1 MVLCYS
7 KLQFD
12 TQLHYCRAAKSSIIL
27 LSVWFQ
33 FGRLLQHILSQS
45 PYSDLHGTRFLE
57 FDAEGIVPDLF
68 GLICHNPSV
77 LKSLSRHV
85 DTGEPLSD
93 AKIHEVLSCTICR
106 FRYHKLLLCAE
117 SLLVCV
123 IRDTCT
129 FSSIQ
134 LCMQQ
139 VSCTSLFLLC
149 FVVDARAECFQ
160 LCGTCEQSQFLRK

>member
-93 AKIHEVLSCTICR
+93 AKIHEVLSCKILVVSAITIYC
-106 FRYHKLLLCAE
+106 
-117 SLLVCV
+117 CV
-123 IRDTCT
+123 PNLYL
-129 FSSIQ
+129 S
-134 LCMQQ
+134 
-139 VSCTSLFLLC
+139 V
-149 FVVDARAECFQ
+149 
-160 LCGTCEQSQFLRK
+160 